1 MRYHERQVCTSLI
14 LNHQEPPLYTT
25 AAHSGCIPSLCVSE
39 LSVQPWSTG
48 GGCVGGI
55 GCEEIPMEGS
65 LKNAEGPQGSLCSR
79 GERGCLAGI
88 RGGFVGLCRQLLGV
102 VELRLSS

>member
-1 MRYHERQVCTSLI
+1 
-14 LNHQEPPLYTT
+14 
-25 AAHSGCIPSLCVSE
+25 
-39 LSVQPWSTG
+39 
-48 GGCVGGI
+48 
-55 GCEEIPMEGS
+55 MEGS